1 MKTKVYLLIFAG
13 IIAISLA
20 VFSLLTVNPNNESWS
35 SLALGAVV
43 GCMLGIWLALL
54 KKEKTSRQSLINI
67 TPGTA
72 INLYGLPADIGRLL

>member
-43 GCMLGIWLALL
+43 GCILAFGLRFL
-54 KKEKTSRQSLINI
+54 KKKK
-67 TPGTA
+67 
-72 INLYGLPADIGRLL
+72 PAGKV